1 MRSAGKPAGR
11 VPDANELC
19 AARAEDLDGVSLVP
33 LLKNPKAKWDR
44 PAVTTW
50 GRDNHAVRGQRYRY
64 IRHPNGTEQLYDHQ
78 IDPNEFT
85 NLADRPE
92 LAAVKPDWPSGPKTN
107 AAPVP
112 NKNNLTQKIRETSTT
127 DSCFSFVQLPD
138 GGGGTDSGA
147 VSRASGETP

>member
-1 MRSAGKPAGR
+1 MYPTL
-11 VPDANELC
+11 NELC
-19 AARAEDLDGVSLVP
+19 ALPARNDLDGVSLVP

-92 LAAVKPDWPSGPKTN
+92 LAAVKTDWPSGSPKPTLR
-107 AAPVP
+107 PC
-112 NKNNLTQKIRETSTT
+112 LTKK
-127 DSCFSFVQLPD
+127 
-138 GGGGTDSGA
+138 
-147 VSRASGETP
+147 